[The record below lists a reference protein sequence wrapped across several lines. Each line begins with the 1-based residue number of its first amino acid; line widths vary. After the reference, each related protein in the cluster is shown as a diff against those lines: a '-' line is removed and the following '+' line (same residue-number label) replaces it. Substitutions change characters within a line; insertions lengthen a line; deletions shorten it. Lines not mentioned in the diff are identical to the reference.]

1 MNSWADELM
10 GSEAAQPL
18 QTAAEVVG
26 ADEVVEV
33 ARELCVAVVVIA
45 PDRRVLDGPVH
56 PLNLA
61 IGPGMIDLREAVL
74 DAVPGIKHLSRLVQ
88 PAPRMLPGL
97 HWQRRAARGTP
108 SVGLPAAVCLGSESN
123 QPGDPRRFRSEAV
136 LCSTC

>member
-33 ARELCVAVVVIA
+33 ARELCVAVVVTA

-74 DAVPGIKHLSRLVQ
+74 DAVL
-88 PAPRMLPGL
+88 PAPHREHVGDVASR
-97 HWQRRAARGTP
+97 WAVGIARR
-108 SVGLPAAVCLGSESN
+108 
-123 QPGDPRRFRSEAV
+123 EAE
-136 LCSTC
+136 